1 MRKYN
6 LSPILTLLKR
16 SVSTQPQLSQ
26 ISEQEIQTDKD
37 AMSQKLQ
44 KKINVLQ
51 SNLQELQELIN
62 QTIE

>member
-51 SNLQELQELIN
+51 SHLQELQELIN
-62 QTIE
+62 QSIE